1 MTRQKLNR
9 LTAFHESAADESAA
23 LSTRL
28 TAGQI
33 EKLAGLV
40 ANGESPLPSDLLVED
55 LAKLLVGVARRRRT
69 QLVQFIASTIAH
81 DIARSRGPLRGD

>member
-1 MTRQKLNR
+1 MTRQKLDR
-9 LTAFHESAADESAA
+9 TTAFHESAAEDSAA

-28 TAGQI
+28 TAEQI

-40 ANGESPLPSDLLVED
+40 ANGESPLPSDLSVED

-69 QLVQFIASTIAH
+69 QLIQFIAGAIAR
-81 DIARSRGPLRGD
+81 DIARSRGPL

>member
-9 LTAFHESAADESAA
+9 TTAFHESAADESAA

-28 TAGQI
+28 TIGQI
-33 EKLAGLV
+33 EKLAELV
-40 ANGESPLPSDLLVED
+40 ANGECPLPSELPVED
-55 LAKLLVGVARRRRT
+55 LAKLMVGVARRRRT

-81 DIARSRGPLRGD
+81 DIARSRGPLLGD